1 MNLMYRFLLFRFVKK
16 KKDALYLFSTKLHN
30 QHAGKADIVKY
41 TSVHKNQKSLTR
53 RRWRKEL

>member
-1 MNLMYRFLLFRFVKK
+1 MYRFLLCRFVKK
-16 KKDALYLFSTKLHN
+16 KKMHLYLFSTKPHN

-53 RRWRKEL
+53 RR